1 VGAGG
6 TPRAEPLPLLEWNT
20 DKQRYLT
27 DLAAAGVPVVPT
39 LFLDPGQEL
48 EQPEGP
54 FVVKPAVSAGGRR
67 SARFDERG
75 IDVARELVGRIHADG
90 NTAMVQPHLDDAVEL
105 GLVYIDGRYS
115 HAVRRRVP
123 LPEAGEQEVLYL
135 DEDLAPAEATDEEQR
150 VAEAALAC
158 AGQELLYGRV
168 DVMAGV
174 VLELEITE
182 PSLYL
187 TLGQGAAGRFAS
199 AIAHRL

>member
-1 VGAGG
+1 
-6 TPRAEPLPLLEWNT
+6 
-20 DKQRYLT
+20 
-27 DLAAAGVPVVPT
+27 
-39 LFLDPGQEL
+39 
-48 EQPEGP
+48 
-54 FVVKPAVSAGGRR
+54 
-67 SARFDERG
+67 
-75 IDVARELVGRIHADG
+75 
-90 NTAMVQPHLDDAVEL
+90 
-105 GLVYIDGRYS
+105 
-115 HAVRRRVP
+115 VRRRVP

-158 AGQELLYGRV
+158 AGEELLYGRV